1 MNIKNY
7 YNKLYPNP
15 YDTNNYSTNPNEKPS
30 NINLKTQ
37 TIDQFILGQKLGQG
51 TFGLVRLA
59 THILT
64 GEKVA
69 VKILDKEKV
78 LQESDKNRL
87 EREIKILKILR
98 HPNIVHLYNVIQNST
113 SIFLIMEYISG
124 KELFDYI
131 VLKKR
136 LQENEACKFYQQ
148 IISGIEYLHKL
159 KIVHRDLKPENLL
172 LDSKKNIKIV
182 DFGLSNLYPK
192 NELLNTACGSP
203 YYAAPEM
210 IRGEKYNG
218 LLVDIW
224 SSGIVLY
231 AMLCGFLPFDDCN
244 NEILYRKIIEGKFN
258 IPHFISDSAKDI
270 LKKILN
276 VDPYKRYNIS
286 SIKNHPW
293 FNLINPGI
301 NMNEGLLLYK
311 YVIPIDEDLVEKMEE
326 FYNDK
331 EDIRRKILSNRHNH
345 ITTTYYLLL
354 KKKTRLGLESVAE
367 LKSNSFK
374 EYIKD
379 PSNLL
384 SCYDNNIDNVTKER
398 APNKFDDDYFKINN
412 PSSKVEFLAMEILK
426 KYNNNKNN
434 INNNN
439 SNINNYFNKNNND
452 VKKSSKEISTVSGSN
467 DIKCNKDDNKESF
480 NHVLTRQNS
489 KKIQNDDLINKEK
502 YSSEKKEKK
511 KIEVGKKIFKKIVIS
526 KKNSDNN
533 DKIKNS
539 SIIKSKLLKSKH
551 HYSTSMPD
559 KNGIEKYTL
568 TQRLYNNKKINNSV
582 KYKDKNNISL
592 NITNN
597 QKFDIL
603 ITEKINDNNNNN
615 TNNNNCNNTNIN
627 NNSINNNNSNNNNN
641 KNKTCKNKFI
651 NMMKKEKI
659 NKKRCLKSFN
669 TSIEENFSS
678 KKKSNYRY
686 LRQSFDIPKTNL
698 TYKNSEKDLKKKN
711 TKTKMKSMEFDSI
724 HRSTETDKEKFNKIN
739 YNKRKQYSISLRAN
753 KKLLDK
759 SINVSEII
767 NSSFKNNENENKIN
781 NDNFILRFN
790 KNIVTSAK
798 LTKDFNRNNNF
809 EIKKQNKR
817 FFNTSISF
825 DKTHEDIKSN
835 KNKNTSIEKDII
847 TIDEITQRENSKTK
861 REKDMKY
868 LKMKSKN
875 KKFNIVQ
882 IDNEIKEEKENNEE
896 KENERIN
903 TLNNNNNN
911 HINNNQHF
919 IFHDYMR
926 NVIKTKKKYQKFVN
940 KSDVAEKNY
949 YLNTETIDSKIKK
962 NIKKEY
968 GVIDLSCIFYITFE
982 KLNES
987 IIKILNKEKIRYKK
1001 NKNKFSC
1008 WTNDCHFEIDIM
1020 KTDYFENGYILKFYK
1035 QKVNICHYNDII
1047 RNLIEKIK

>member
-7 YNKLYPNP
+7 YNKLYSNP
-15 YDTNNYSTNPNEKPS
+15 YDTNNYSTNPNEKSS
-30 NINLKTQ
+30 NINVKTQ

-182 DFGLSNLYPK
+182 DFGLSNLYTK
-192 NELLNTACGSP
+192 NELLTTACGSP

-231 AMLCGFLPFDDCN
+231 AMLCGFLPFDDSN

-258 IPHFISDSAKDI
+258 IPHFISDNAKDI

-276 VDPYKRYNIS
+276 VDPCKRYNIS
-286 SIKNHPW
+286 FIKNHPW
-293 FNLINPGI
+293 FNLINPRI

-367 LKSNSFK
+367 IKSNSFK

-398 APNKFDDDYFKINN
+398 APNKFEDDYFKINN

-439 SNINNYFNKNNND
+439 VNDYFYKNKND
-452 VKKSSKEISTVSGSN
+452 IKKSSKEISTVSGSN
-467 DIKCNKDDNKESF
+467 DIKSNKDDNKDSF
-480 NHVLTRQNS
+480 NQVLTRQNS
-489 KKIQNDDLINKEK
+489 KKIQNNDLIDKEK

-511 KIEVGKKIFKKIVIS
+511 KIEVGKKMFKKIVIS
-526 KKNSDNN
+526 KKNSDEN

-539 SIIKSKLLKSKH
+539 SIKSTLLKNKH

-568 TQRLYNNKKINNSV
+568 TQRLYKTKKINNSV

-592 NITNN
+592 NISNN
-597 QKFDIL
+597 AKFDIL
-603 ITEKINDNNNNN
+603 ITEKIDK
-615 TNNNNCNNTNIN
+615 NI
-627 NNSINNNNSNNNNN
+627 SNNNNSSN
-641 KNKTCKNKFI
+641 KNKTCKNRII

-698 TYKNSEKDLKKKN
+698 THKNSEKDLKKKN
-711 TKTKMKSMEFDSI
+711 TKSKMKSMEFDSI
-724 HRSTETDKEKFNKIN
+724 HRSTETDKEKFNKKN
-739 YNKRKQYSISLRAN
+739 YNKRKLYSISLRAN

-781 NDNFILRFN
+781 NDNLFLRFN
-790 KNIVTSAK
+790 KNIVTSVK

-825 DKTHEDIKSN
+825 DKTHEDNKSN

-847 TIDEITQRENSKTK
+847 TIDENTQRENSKTK

-875 KKFNIVQ
+875 KKFNIVK

-903 TLNNNNNN
+903 TLNNNSNNN
-911 HINNNQHF
+911 HVNKKQHF

-926 NVIKTKKKYQKFVN
+926 NVLKTKKKYQKFVN
-940 KSDVAEKNY
+940 KSDISEKNY
-949 YLNTETIDSKIKK
+949 YLNTETLDSKNKK
-962 NIKKEY
+962 NIKKDN
-968 GVIDLSCIFYITFE
+968 GVLDLSCIFYITLE
-982 KLNES
+982 KLSEC

-1001 NKNKFSC
+1001 IKNKFSC
-1008 WTNDCHFEIDIM
+1008 WTNDCNFEIDIM

-1035 QKVNICHYNDII
+1035 QKVNICHYIDLI